1 MFQFFEKRIPP
12 YPAIE
17 PVLPPTGFLA
27 FVWACTR
34 GLRGHVLA
42 MAGLSAAIAVYEALL
57 FSVLGHVV
65 DWLTQVSPTALWAER
80 RGTLALIL
88 AMMAGSVVIVLLQTS
103 VKHQVLAIN
112 FPLRL
117 RWNFHRLMLG
127 QSMAFYADEFAGRIT
142 TKVMQ
147 TALAV
152 RDMLF
157 TTTDVVI
164 GMGVYLVTILVLAAG
179 FDARLLLP
187 FLAWALCYAATCW
200 YFVPRLGKVSKAQAD
215 ARAVMTG
222 RITDAYTNIA
232 TVKLFSHTRREAEFA
247 RAAMDAF
254 KLTGYAQ
261 MRLVS
266 AFEIVNHVLVVAMIL
281 GACGMALWLW
291 SLGQVGAGAVAAVT
305 AMALRVSGHAHWVM
319 WEVTTLFESVG
330 TIQDGINTLTRPRA
344 VVDAPDAR
352 PLAVAQGEVRFE
364 GVTFGYQPGRP
375 VIDDL
380 HLTIRP
386 GERIGLIGRS
396 GAGKSTLVNLLLRF
410 HDVQSGRVLI
420 SGQDIAHV
428 TQDSLRQAIGMVTQ
442 DTSLLHRSMRDNIL
456 YGRPDATEA
465 EMRAAA
471 ERAEASDF
479 IDQLTD
485 LQGRSGYEA
494 QVGERG
500 VKLSGGQRQR
510 VAIARVML
518 KDAPI
523 LLLDEATSALDS
535 EVEAAIQQSL
545 DTLMRGKTVIAI
557 AHRLS
562 TIAAM
567 DRLIVLDA
575 GRIVEE
581 GTHAQLLAQGGV
593 YARLWAHQS
602 GGFLGETE
610 DSGTE

>member
-1 MFQFFEKRIPP
+1 MFRFFEDRLPP
-12 YPAIE
+12 YPPAD
-17 PVLPPTGFLA
+17 PHLPPRAFMA
-27 FVWACTR
+27 FVWDCTR
-34 GLRGHVLA
+34 GLRGYVAA
-42 MAGLSAAIAVYEALL
+42 MAGLSAAIAIYEALL
-57 FSVLGHVV
+57 FAVLGRVV
-65 DWLTQVSPTALWAER
+65 DWLSDVAPAALWAQH
-80 RGTLALIL
+80 RGSIVAITLLL
-88 AMMAGSVVIVLLQTS
+88 LGSVVLVALQTS
-103 VKHQVLAIN
+103 LKHQVLAIN

-142 TKVMQ
+142 TKIMQ

-152 RDMLF
+152 RDMIF
-157 TTTDVVI
+157 TTTDVVV
-164 GMGVYLVTILVLAAG
+164 GMGIYLVTILVLLAG
-179 FDARLLLP
+179 FDARLLVP
-187 FLAWALCYAATCW
+187 FAAWMVGYGLACW
-200 YFVPRLGKVSKAQAD
+200 YFVPRLGQVGKQQAD
-215 ARAVMTG
+215 ARSVMTG

-232 TVKLFSHTRREAEFA
+232 TVKLFSHTRRESEFA

-266 AFEIVNHVLVVAMIL
+266 RFEIVNQILVIAMIL
-281 GACGMALWLW
+281 GACGTALWLW
-291 SLGQVGAGAVAAVT
+291 SRGEVGAGAVAAVT
-305 AMALRVSGHAHWVM
+305 AMTLRVSGHAHWVM
-319 WEVTTLFESVG
+319 WEMTTLFESVG
-330 TIQDGINTLTRPRA
+330 TIQDGINTLTKPRT
-344 VVDAPDAR
+344 VVDAPDAKA
-352 PLAVAQGEVRFE
+352 LQVARGEVRFE
-364 GVTFGYQPGRP
+364 NMTFAYGDGRP
-375 VIDDL
+375 VIDSL
-380 HLTIRP
+380 NLTIRP
-386 GERIGLIGRS
+386 GEKIGLIGRS

-410 HDVQSGRVLI
+410 HDVRSGRILI
-420 SGQDIAHV
+420 DGQDIAHV
-428 TQDSLRQAIGMVTQ
+428 TQDSLRRAIGMVTQ

-456 YGRPDATEA
+456 YGRPDASDE
-465 EMRAAA
+465 EMRAAVQ
-471 ERAEASDF
+471 RAEAADF
-479 IDQLTD
+479 IASLTD
-485 LQGRSGYEA
+485 LQGRSGYDA

-510 VAIARVML
+510 VAIARVIL

-545 DTLMRGKTVIAI
+545 DTLMQGKTVIAI

-593 YARLWAHQS
+593 YARLWGHQS
-602 GGFLGETE
+602 GGFLGES
-610 DSGTE
+610 DDD